1 MEDRE
6 DQNKVYYLKPESGTI
21 VAKEDSAPD
30 GYHYFSLTEAKLTT
44 TPGNVSRMD
53 SEGKIK

>member
-1 MEDRE
+1 MEDKGG
-6 DQNKVYYLKPESGTI
+6 QNKVYHLKPESGTI
-21 VAKEDSAPD
+21 VAKEDSTPD
-30 GYHYFSLTEAKLTT
+30 GYHYFSLTEANLTT

>member
-6 DQNKVYYLKPESGTI
+6 GQNKVN
-21 VAKEDSAPD
+21 
-30 GYHYFSLTEAKLTT
+30 HYFSLTEANLTT

-53 SEGKIK
+53 SEGKIKYVSNTSRHAMHDTIDAGF